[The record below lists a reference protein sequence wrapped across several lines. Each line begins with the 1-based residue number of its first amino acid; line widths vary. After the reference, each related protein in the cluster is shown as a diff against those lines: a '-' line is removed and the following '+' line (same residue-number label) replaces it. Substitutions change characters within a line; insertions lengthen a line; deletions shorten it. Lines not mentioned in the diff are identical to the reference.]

1 MKYTQ
6 SVIFLFCC
14 ICLSLSTLFYSN
26 TIQAESISV
35 LTQKGTIPYSVEIAD
50 TPALQ
55 QQGLM
60 YRKSMSQNKG
70 MVFAFEKPKFISM
83 WMKDTYIPL
92 DMLFVDEKGVIR
104 HIHENAHP
112 LDETVISSPIPVKYV
127 IELNAGQVKAN
138 DIQVSNQVIL
148 NLEEK
153 I

>member
-6 SVIFLFCC
+6 SVIFFFCC
-14 ICLSLSTLFYSN
+14 ICLSLSVWFYSN
-26 TIQAESISV
+26 TTQAENISV
-35 LTQKGTIPYSVEIAD
+35 LTQKGIIPYSVEIAD

-60 YRKSMSQNKG
+60 YRKSMPQNKG
-70 MVFAFEKPKFISM
+70 MVFAFEKSKFVSM
-83 WMKDTYIPL
+83 WMKNTYIPL
-92 DMLFVDEKGVIR
+92 DMLFVDEKGIIR
-104 HIHENAHP
+104 HIHENARP

-138 DIQVSNQVIL
+138 DIRISNSVVL
-148 NLEEK
+148 NSEEK

>member
-6 SVIFLFCC
+6 LVIFFFCC
-14 ICLSLSTLFYSN
+14 ICLGLYVFFCSN
-26 TIQAESISV
+26 TIQAETISV

-60 YRKSMSQNKG
+60 YRKNMPQNEG
-70 MVFAFEKPKFISM
+70 MVFAFKKSKLISM
-83 WMKDTYIPL
+83 WMKNTYIPL
-92 DMLFVDEKGVIR
+92 DMLFVDEKGIIR
-104 HIHENAHP
+104 HIHENARP
-112 LDETVISSPIPVKYV
+112 FDETVISSPIPVKYV

-138 DIQVSNQVIL
+138 DIRISNQVIL
-148 NLEEK
+148 NLKDK